1 MSVRWRAVSLRWRDA
16 MSRAARIGLWLL
28 VLVALA
34 LGFAGW
40 LHPDM
45 RLAWESVAAACGF

>member
-1 MSVRWRAVSLRWRDA
+1 

>member
-1 MSVRWRAVSLRWRDA
+1 MATRAQ
-16 MSRAARIGLWLL
+16 RIGLWLA
-28 VLVALA
+28 VGGALA

-45 RLAWESVAAACGF
+45 QLAWASLLALCGF